1 MSLISVPVY
10 KIMNFRYFA
19 ETDMLYVELLPSTA
33 VESEEVAPNIVLDF
47 DEDERVIG
55 IEIEDA
61 SQMID
66 FQSLELA
73 ALPFANL
80 VMRQQE
86 VVPAPAPV
94 RELVMA

>member
-1 MSLISVPVY
+1 
-10 KIMNFRYFA
+10 MNIHYFA
-19 ETDMLYVELLPSTA
+19 ETDMLYVELLPSVA

-66 FQSLELA
+66 FQNLELA
-73 ALPFANL
+73 SLPFTNL
-80 VMRQQE
+80 IMRQQE
-86 VVPAPAPV
+86 VAPV
-94 RELVMA
+94 SELVMA